1 MKTFLNTLLMSVA
14 IDVFRIQGFFAIHLT
29 ATFFLKHSSEHWH
42 HQHWWLWQHHSASE
56 WRQEDLQRDWRL
68 HESKVCVCVSPAPPP
83 SHTHTHI
90 SLCLTVWVHNAH
102 SSSELCI
109 MIDIFSSTF
118 FLSKLRVTQT
128 WCTYTVWLPGLWNVV
143 FPVTWWYEC
152 EASAWA
158 SGVL

>member
-1 MKTFLNTLLMSVA
+1 M
-14 IDVFRIQGFFAIHLT
+14 
-29 ATFFLKHSSEHWH
+29 SSEYKAFL
-42 HQHWWLWQHHSASE
+42 QSTWL
-56 WRQEDLQRDWRL
+56 L
-68 HESKVCVCVSPAPPP
+68 HFSQTFIRTLTSPALVAMTTSFSIWMKAGGLAKRLKTSWKQGVCLCFSSTPTLT
-83 SHTHTHI
+83 HTHTHI

-118 FLSKLRVTQT
+118 FLSKLRITQT